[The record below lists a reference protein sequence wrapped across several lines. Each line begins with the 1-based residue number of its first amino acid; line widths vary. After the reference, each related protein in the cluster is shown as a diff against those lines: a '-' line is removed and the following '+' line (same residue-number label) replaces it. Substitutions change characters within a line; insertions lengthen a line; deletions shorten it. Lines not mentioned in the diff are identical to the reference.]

1 MFKCVWDISISQLAM
16 LIAAS
21 ALLYVLDG
29 PQPVSLHPS
38 LSVLLTCLRWSRL
51 ASLWQSRL
59 PAIYCD
65 WWQHIYNEIQSEP
78 CGTAIF
84 VHPQSSLQ
92 CIDFLLLS
100 AHIISVHSA
109 LLLLQEF
116 FFFLLDFIFRPPWV
130 VGTFFGFLSFSGSG
144 PGLGF
149 QRSLSLRR
157 SCMRLCV
164 FRLNSKRNLL
174 IWLEW
179 VCVCYPQGSGVRDGG
194 QKK

>member
-1 MFKCVWDISISQLAM
+1 MCVRYFHQSVSDADSSISLVVCVGWPSAGIPPSIPQRVVNM
-16 LIAAS
+16 S
-21 ALLYVLDG
+21 ALKSSGL
-29 PQPVSLHPS
+29 SLTEPTAGC
-38 LSVLLTCLRWSRL
+38 LLWLMAAYIQWNSIWALRRGYICTPTEFTTMHWL
-51 ASLWQSRL
+51 FATLCTHNFCPL
-59 PAIYCD
+59 C
-65 WWQHIYNEIQSEP
+65 
-78 CGTAIF
+78 T
-84 VHPQSSLQ
+84 
-92 CIDFLLLS
+92 S
-100 AHIISVHSA
+100 AAPGI
-109 LLLLQEF
+109 